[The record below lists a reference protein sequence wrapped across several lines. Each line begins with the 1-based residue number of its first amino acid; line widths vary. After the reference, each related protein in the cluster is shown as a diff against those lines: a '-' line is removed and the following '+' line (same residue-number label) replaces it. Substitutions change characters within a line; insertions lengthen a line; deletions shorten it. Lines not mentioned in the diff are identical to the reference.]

1 MVLHKKAWR
10 TIKFVIFIACLLP
23 FLLLCMDT
31 WQNNLGANPIETLH
45 FRLGDWALRFLCLTL
60 FITPYKQLTGQIW
73 VTRFRRMLGL
83 YTFFY
88 ALMHL
93 LVFIV
98 LDLSLSW
105 EAFEDELKESP
116 YILLGISTFLLITPL
131 AITSTKNMQKRLG
144 KNWIFLHRLVYPA
157 AITAIMHYLLLVKAD
172 LNAPLIYADIIF
184 FLLTYRLIRYFKK
197 QTKKRQ
203 LLNNCQ
209 HN

>member
-10 TIKFVIFIACLLP
+10 TIKFVVFIICLLP
-23 FLLLCMDT
+23 FLLLSIDT

-60 FITPYKQLTGQIW
+60 FITPYKQLAGQNW

-88 ALMHL
+88 AFMHL
-93 LVFIV
+93 LVFII

-105 EAFEDELKESP
+105 EAFEVELKESP
-116 YILLGISTFLLITPL
+116 YILLGISTFILITPL
-131 AITSTKNMQKRLG
+131 ATTSTKNMQKRLG
-144 KNWIFLHRLVYPA
+144 KNWIRLHRLIYPA
-157 AITAIMHYLLLVKAD
+157 AITAILHYLSLVKSD
-172 LNAPLIYADIIF
+172 LNEPLIYADIIF

-197 QTKKRQ
+197 QSGITKAA
-203 LLNNCQ
+203 
-209 HN
+209 